1 MLYKKISFVQF
12 SEEEIEIEILYEDEV
27 DVNQFE
33 TDEINFTNQEV
44 NNNINGYVTKVT
56 F

>member
-1 MLYKKISFVQF
+1 VIQAAENE
-12 SEEEIEIEILYEDEV
+12 EEEIEIEILYEDEV

-44 NNNINGYVTKVT
+44 NNNINEYVTKVT